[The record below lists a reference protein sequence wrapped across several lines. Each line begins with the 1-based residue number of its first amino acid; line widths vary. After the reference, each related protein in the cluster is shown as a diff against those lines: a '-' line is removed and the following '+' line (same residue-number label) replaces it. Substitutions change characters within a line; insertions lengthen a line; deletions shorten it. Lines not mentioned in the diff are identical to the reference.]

1 VGDYFWGGYA
11 GTYFWIDPK
20 EGLAVVFLT
29 TEPVRRAQYRTA
41 LRQLVYQAIVR

>member
-1 VGDYFWGGYA
+1 MAEMAEKVAA
-11 GTYFWIDPK
+11 GELD
-20 EGLAVVFLT
+20 AALT